1 MVEDLETYASCY
13 EAAELARSAE
23 YGVRG
28 LVAETPASFWHSC
41 FYCTCKHMPIFHVP
55 RKYKNSSKRRS
66 SALVSCLVCLSLS
79 MNILAVQIDSSS
91 SSVQTFSAGPRGTVQ
106 ARLSPMNCLQ
116 LRQLRRLAVQLHL
129 GEEVWES
136 GRPDLLL

>member
-1 MVEDLETYASCY
+1 
-13 EAAELARSAE
+13 
-23 YGVRG
+23 
-28 LVAETPASFWHSC
+28 
-41 FYCTCKHMPIFHVP
+41 
-55 RKYKNSSKRRS
+55 
-66 SALVSCLVCLSLS
+66 